1 MQSLYL
7 WPEHPAVSI
16 LVLWLASVVIL
27 WAGRQPMLALLAG
40 LGASLEEG
48 LDKLSRWCRAS
59 TQEVR
64 KRSRVGLLAAGR
76 LELQS
81 KLEREF
87 HRIDAAFSERLSQ
100 YSELHRELDDA
111 IGKLQ
116 ADHQQSG
123 DTPPEVPGWTQAVQ
137 SLAAI
142 PAQGDANVQRLLGDA
157 HKSLEASAKKALKV
171 YREDTSRRHR
181 ILNAMA
187 PVWKE
192 VRNLLERM
200 HESVSRAL
208 ETAARVNRY
217 VDDYEQIRKDEHAAA
232 RAMSYSAVKL
242 FTVSLLVLVVA
253 LGGAFVNF
261 QLIALPMSELVPAGA
276 RLGGVP
282 VSTISALVIVLLEIT
297 VGIFVMD
304 MLGITELFP
313 RLAGIP
319 ASRRR
324 LILAVGLVGL
334 FLLASVEASLA
345 VLREMIAEAD
355 AALKLAL
362 AGADEPIGRA
372 GSSKIPVVGQAVLG
386 FVLPWI
392 LALVAVPLEMLI
404 DSGRHV
410 AAMLA
415 SHALAAVGHL
425 AAALGHLART
435 LSRLLPNVY
444 DVYVAIP
451 LRIEQLVGRGRGRR
465 AAPERTGA
473 GGAGA
478 AGTDRDRARA
488 VREGSAA

>member
-1 MQSLYL
+1 MQSLYV
-7 WPEHPAVSI
+7 WPDHPAASI
-16 LVLWLASVVIL
+16 VVLWLASVVLL
-27 WAGRQPMLALLAG
+27 WAARQPMLALLAG
-40 LGASLEEG
+40 LGTSLEEG
-48 LDKLSRWCRAS
+48 LDGLARWCRAS
-59 TQEVR
+59 AQEVR
-64 KRSRVGLLAAGR
+64 KRARVGLLAAGR

-81 KLEREF
+81 KQEREF
-87 HRIDAAFSERLSQ
+87 HRIDAAFSRRLEQ

-111 IGKLQ
+111 IGQLH
-116 ADHQQSG
+116 ADYQNSG
-123 DTPPEVPGWTQAVQ
+123 DNPPEVPGWTQVVQ
-137 SLAAI
+137 SIAAI
-142 PAQGDANVQRLLGDA
+142 PANGDANVDRLLADA
-157 HKSLEASAKKALKV
+157 HRSLEASTKKALKA
-171 YREDTSRRHR
+171 YREDSSARHR

-200 HESVSRAL
+200 HECVSRAL
-208 ETAARVNRY
+208 ETATRVNRY

-242 FTVSLLVLVVA
+242 FTVSLLVLLVA

-297 VGIFVMD
+297 VGLFVMD

-313 RLAGIP
+313 RLSAIP

-324 LILAVGLVGL
+324 LILLVGLAGL

-362 AGADEPIGRA
+362 AGASEPIGRA
-372 GSSKIPVVGQAVLG
+372 GASRIPVLGQAVLG

-410 AAMLA
+410 AAMLGG
-415 SHALAAVGHL
+415 HALAGIGHA
-425 AAALGHLART
+425 AAALAHLART
-435 LSRLLPNVY
+435 LSRLLPSAY

-451 LRIEQLVGRGRGRR
+451 LRIEQAIGRGAGRS
-465 AAPERTGA
+465 A
-473 GGAGA
+473 A
-478 AGTDRDRARA
+478 AGRSPAERERV
-488 VREGSAA
+488 VREGSTA